1 MTGMDA
7 ELDAIRSRIIEEFLD
22 GYEPSLLQRPLTAQ
36 ERRVVQEVLFDF
48 LTDDIDVGP
57 YSEWAGISRRLL
69 ACTEQ
74 LALRQRDRMRSSVQQ
89 ATRHIGSLRQ
99 QLARR
104 ERSFD
109 LMREHLLRL
118 TAQSGDESSCG

>member
-7 ELDAIRSRIIEEFLD
+7 EQDAIRSRIIDEFLD
-22 GYEPSLLQRPLTAQ
+22 GYEPSLLQRPLTVQ
-36 ERRVVQEVLFDF
+36 ERRVVQEALFDF
-48 LTDDIDVGP
+48 ITDDIDVGP
-57 YSEWAGISRRLL
+57 CNEWAGISRRLL
-69 ACTEQ
+69 ACAEQ
-74 LALRQRDRMRSSVQQ
+74 LAPRQRDRMRSSVQQ
-89 ATRHIGSLRQ
+89 AARYIASLRQ

-118 TAQSGDESSCG
+118 TDGAVSG